1 MPDSKRFVFLLYAVT
16 IVFILC
22 VCWLFLSNSG
32 YVNGKSLVELVNRDW
47 FLRSVKLSLATS
59 AITTMAALLIG
70 CPAAYALSRF
80 NIPGK
85 TAIDVLFSSVIVLP
99 ASTVGLC
106 LMVAF
111 QYEPVLKI
119 QQAMGFRI
127 VHSLPGIIIAQL
139 VLALAF
145 GIKAWKSAFDDINPR
160 IEYVARTLGSSR
172 IRTFFKI
179 TLPSARIGLFTGIIL
194 AWTRAM
200 AEFGAVLI
208 LCSTFR
214 ERHESQFSG
223 ITRFLGLDRADIL
236 PVGMWMEMEGGNIEQ
251 GIAIAFMLVLIT
263 LLSVFTLNLMIGKG
277 TFTRELYD

>member
-1 MPDSKRFVFLLYAVT
+1 
-16 IVFILC
+16 
-22 VCWLFLSNSG
+22 
-32 YVNGKSLVELVNRDW
+32 
-47 FLRSVKLSLATS
+47 
-59 AITTMAALLIG
+59 
-70 CPAAYALSRF
+70 
-80 NIPGK
+80 
-85 TAIDVLFSSVIVLP
+85 
-99 ASTVGLC
+99 
-106 LMVAF
+106 
-111 QYEPVLKI
+111 
-119 QQAMGFRI
+119 MGFRI